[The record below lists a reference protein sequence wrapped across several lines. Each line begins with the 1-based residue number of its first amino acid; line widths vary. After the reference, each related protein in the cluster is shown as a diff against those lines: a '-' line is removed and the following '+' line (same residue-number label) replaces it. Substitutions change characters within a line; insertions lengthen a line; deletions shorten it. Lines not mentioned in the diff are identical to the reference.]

1 MTAKEALVTAALL
14 GTENHTIEPLK
25 NIDQTSQLE
34 LLINNALT
42 REESTTESRLL
53 SAASIVFQYE
63 RAGMILPQSDD
74 ASDIAVSEEDNRPL
88 VNEKLSLSFRRIVE
102 DFPKLK
108 DEWFVQVDKSKNRLP
123 EDLLPEVLDFLTSSK
138 RDLIEPE
145 LLKRVIGARGVW
157 LCSMNP
163 EWKILDDAMAPVS
176 AELFDTGDFNI
187 RCSTL
192 SFIREEDP
200 AKARELVK
208 KSWQENI
215 PAERAA
221 FIEILKNNLSQD
233 DESLLEFALDDTRME
248 VRQAAASLLAFLPDS
263 AYSKRMKERF
273 DSIVQIKKG
282 FISSKLEINV
292 SFEYSKDMKR
302 DGMNQKLDYVQGEK
316 AGIVVQI
323 INNVN
328 PEIILKSSGL
338 SPDKLLKLITE
349 SEWKDTLLVGL
360 VQSAIKFKNQ
370 EILLSMLLSD
380 IPYLLEI
387 EMFAE
392 LESDQKEKVVAS
404 WIDKSNGNLIAAHN
418 GFRHI
423 ECINRM
429 EYPWSRQMS
438 DRIFTAMQKM
448 LSEKN
453 NEYFLAPFTLTV
465 ATFADSSILDKL
477 DKATAD
483 CAYLSDSSIDRIHS
497 LITLRKTILASS
509 PSS

>member
-1 MTAKEALVTAALL
+1 MTAKETLVTAALL

-34 LLINNALT
+34 LLINHALT
-42 REESTTESRLL
+42 KEEAAPESRLL

-63 RAGMILPQSDD
+63 RAGMMLLQTDTDTDFEISDED
-74 ASDIAVSEEDNRPL
+74 PRPFVSDR
-88 VNEKLSLSFRRIVE
+88 LSSSFRRIVE

-108 DEWFVQVDKSKNRLP
+108 DEWFVQVDKSKNKLP
-123 EDLLPEVLDFLTSSK
+123 EDLLPEVLDFLASSK
-138 RDLIEPE
+138 QEPVNPE
-145 LLKRVIGARGVW
+145 LLKRVLGPRGVW

-163 EWKILDDAMAPVS
+163 EWKILGDAMTPLS
-176 AELFDTGDFNI
+176 ADLYDTGDFDT
-187 RCSTL
+187 RCSAL

-200 AKARELVK
+200 AKARELLK
-208 KSWQENI
+208 NSWQENT

-221 FIEILKNNLSQD
+221 FTEILKNKLSQD

-273 DSIVQIKKG
+273 DKIVGIKKG
-282 FISSKLEINV
+282 FMSSKLEINV

-316 AGIVVQI
+316 AGIVVQVI
-323 INNVN
+323 SNIN
-328 PEIILKSSGL
+328 PEIIIKSSGL

-360 VQSAIKFKNQ
+360 VQSAIKFQNQ

-392 LESDQKEKVVAS
+392 LESSQKEKVVAN
-404 WIDKSNGNLIAAHN
+404 WIEKSNGNLIAAHN

-429 EYPWSRQMS
+429 DYPWSRQMS
-438 DRIFTAMQKM
+438 DKIFTAMQKM

-453 NEYFLAPFTLTV
+453 NEYFLTPFTLTV
-465 ATFADSSILDKL
+465 ATFADSSILDRL

>member
-1 MTAKEALVTAALL
+1 MTAKESLITAALL

-25 NIDQTSQLE
+25 IIDQTSDLE

-42 REESTTESRLL
+42 REESTAESRLL

-63 RAGMILPQSDD
+63 RAGMILLQTDNDTDFEISD
-74 ASDIAVSEEDNRPL
+74 EDTRPS
-88 VNEKLSLSFRRIVE
+88 VNEKLSSSFRRLVA

-108 DEWFVQVDKSKNRLP
+108 DEWLVQIDKSKNKLP
-123 EDLLPEVLDFLTSSK
+123 EDLLPEVLDFLASSK
-138 RDLIEPE
+138 QEPVEPE
-145 LLKRVIGARGVW
+145 LLKRVLGPRGVW

-163 EWKILDDAMAPVS
+163 EWKILDDAMTPLS
-176 AELFDTGDFNI
+176 ADMFDTGDFDT
-187 RCSTL
+187 RCNAL
-192 SFIREEDP
+192 SFIRQEDP
-200 AKARELVK
+200 AKARELLRN
-208 KSWQENI
+208 SWKENT
-215 PAERAA
+215 PDERAA
-221 FIEILKNNLSQD
+221 FIEILKNKLSQD

-263 AYSKRMKERF
+263 AYGKRMKERF
-273 DSIVQIKKG
+273 DKIVGIKKG
-282 FISSKLEINV
+282 FMSSKLEINV

-316 AGIVVQI
+316 AGIVVQVI
-323 INNVN
+323 TNIN

-349 SEWKDTLLVGL
+349 SEWKDTLLLGL

-370 EILLSMLLSD
+370 NILLSMLLSD

-392 LESDQKEKVVAS
+392 LESDQKEKVVES

-497 LITLRKTILASS
+497 LITLRKTILESS

>member
-34 LLINNALT
+34 ILINSALT
-42 REESTTESRLL
+42 TEEATPESRLL

-63 RAGMILPQSDD
+63 RAGTVLLQTDIETEIAISDED
-74 ASDIAVSEEDNRPL
+74 KRQVVS
-88 VNEKLSLSFRRIVE
+88 EKLSSSFRRIIE

-108 DEWFVQVDKSKNRLP
+108 NEWFVQVDKSKNKLP
-123 EDLLPEVLDFLTSSK
+123 EDLLPEILDFLTSSK
-138 RDLIEPE
+138 QESVEPD
-145 LLKRVIGARGVW
+145 LLKRVLGPRGVW

-163 EWKILDDAMAPVS
+163 EWKILGDSITPMS
-176 AELFDTGDFNI
+176 AELFELGNFDT
-187 RCSTL
+187 RCSAL
-192 SFIREEDP
+192 RFIREEDP
-200 AKARELVK
+200 AKARELVR

-221 FIEILKNNLSQD
+221 FIEILKNKLSQD

-263 AYSKRMKERF
+263 AYSARMKERF
-273 DSIVQIKKG
+273 DKIVGIKKG
-282 FISSKLEINV
+282 FMSSKLEINV

-302 DGMNQKLDYVQGEK
+302 DGMSQKLDYVQGEK
-316 AGIVVQI
+316 AGIVVQVI
-323 INNVN
+323 SNVN
-328 PEIILKSSGL
+328 PETIIKSSGL
-338 SPDKLLKLITE
+338 SPDKLLKLMTE

-360 VQSAIKFKNQ
+360 VQSAIKFQNQ

-387 EMFAE
+387 EMFGE
-392 LESDQKEKVVAS
+392 LEANQKEKVVAS
-404 WIDKSNGNLIAAHN
+404 WIEKSNGNLIAAHN

-429 EYPWSRQMS
+429 EYPWSHKMS
-438 DRIFTAMQKM
+438 EKIFTAMQKM

-465 ATFADSSILDKL
+465 ATFADSSILDRL
-477 DKATAD
+477 DKATTD
-483 CAYLSDSSIDRIHS
+483 CAYLSDSSISRIHS